1 MLNHAMAIVQR
12 TALHRSI
19 SKRRDLLPRSASKE
33 MPTNVLCP
41 RRITARV
48 VAADHVLST
57 APRGSKISSRRS
69 WEAASFAQRIGVE
82 PSMRRTC

>member
-33 MPTNVLCP
+33 MPTSILCP

-48 VAADHVLST
+48 VAADHVLSIRN
-57 APRGSKISSRRS
+57 PDKHENRRRS
-69 WEAASFAQRIGVE
+69 QFSIWRPGKVE
-82 PSMRRTC
+82 KPPNNFHM